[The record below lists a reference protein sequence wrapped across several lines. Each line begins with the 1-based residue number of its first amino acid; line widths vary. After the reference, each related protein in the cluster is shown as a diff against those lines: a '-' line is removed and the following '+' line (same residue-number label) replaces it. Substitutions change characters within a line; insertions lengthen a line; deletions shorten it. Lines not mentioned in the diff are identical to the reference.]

1 MFRQEVLQFSRA
13 RACVRLHSG
22 QHDWSHALLHQPT
35 YLLAFGL
42 CQSLKPLAHSHT
54 HKSAHWFISLSPS
67 HSLINSSA
75 ARQVRFY
82 HMFTAG
88 NGVSASP
95 RAPRQAAPKIKFP
108 RPPPA
113 PASPRDAPSQP
124 PPELGEYASG
134 RPRRHT
140 KTPGYR
146 LGSNVEDEHQMVEPE
161 HYRGIPGSGAAE
173 AQPFRIEV
181 TPCAQVCIASPTLP
195 VQPNNALQACCVEK
209 LKSLTC
215 LLPHGHAL

>member
-1 MFRQEVLQFSRA
+1 MWFLRPVCIRSLSVSRGPSLSW
-13 RACVRLHSG
+13 VSG
-22 QHDWSHALLHQPT
+22 SVQHECSHALLHQPE
-35 YLLAFGL
+35 YLLASGL
-42 CQSLKPLAHSHT
+42 SQPGKLLAHSR
-54 HKSAHWFISLSPS
+54 APICSLLMSHSPS

-75 ARQVRFY
+75 AWQVSFY
-82 HMFTAG
+82 QFPTAG
-88 NGVSASP
+88 NGISASP

-173 AQPFRIEV
+173 AQPFRVEV
-181 TPCAQVCIASPTLP
+181 TPCAQVCIASLTLP
-195 VQPNNALQACCVEK
+195 VHKNSALQACCVK
-209 LKSLTC
+209 RN
-215 LLPHGHAL
+215 

>member
-1 MFRQEVLQFSRA
+1 M
-13 RACVRLHSG
+13 
-22 QHDWSHALLHQPT
+22 
-35 YLLAFGL
+35 
-42 CQSLKPLAHSHT
+42 KPGKLLAHSR
-54 HKSAHWFISLSPS
+54 APICSLLMSHSPL
-67 HSLINSSA
+67 HSLINSSPA
-75 ARQVRFY
+75 WQVSFY
-82 HMFTAG
+82 QFPTAG
-88 NGVSASP
+88 NGITASP

-173 AQPFRIEV
+173 AQPFRVEV
-181 TPCAQVCIASPTLP
+181 TPCAQVCIASLTLP
-195 VQPNNALQACCVEK
+195 VQKNSALQACCLQQCTSGLLCQEK
-209 LKSLTC
+209 LNSSTC
-215 LLPHGHAL
+215 VLLHDHAI

>member
-1 MFRQEVLQFSRA
+1 MTA
-13 RACVRLHSG
+13 
-22 QHDWSHALLHQPT
+22 ALLCCISQST
-35 YLLAFGL
+35 CLLL
-42 CQSLKPLAHSHT
+42 DCINQSNCLLTRTDPLTST
-54 HKSAHWFISLSPS
+54 SLSPS

-75 ARQVRFY
+75 ARLVSFY
-82 HMFTAG
+82 QIFTAG

-95 RAPRQAAPKIKFP
+95 RAPRQTAPKLKHP

-181 TPCAQVCIASPTLP
+181 TPCAQVCIASLTLP
-195 VQPNNALQACCVEK
+195 VQASSALQACCFESQD
-209 LKSLTC
+209 L
-215 LLPHGHAL
+215 